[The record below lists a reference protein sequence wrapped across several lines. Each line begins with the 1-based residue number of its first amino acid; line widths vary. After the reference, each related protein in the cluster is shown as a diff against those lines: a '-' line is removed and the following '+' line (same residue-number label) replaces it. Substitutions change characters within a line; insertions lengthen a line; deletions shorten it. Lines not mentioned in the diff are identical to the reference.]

1 MTDIIISKYSN
12 LYLELLAAAK
22 TKKIVFRSTFVLL
35 SGDVAVYENEDFLNK
50 FDRIISIEMFEH
62 MKNYGALLKKISG
75 LEF

>member
-1 MTDIIISKYSN
+1 MQQLTILFHFA
-12 LYLELLAAAK
+12 LY
-22 TKKIVFRSTFVLL
+22 FYYVLL

-75 LEF
+75 LEFYPHKPFLIF